1 MKKALIASLALTVSL
16 PAVSRAAPPDCAQ
29 HLQEPGADGRLS
41 QEQLDAN
48 NACLNIVE
56 TQKKIS
62 EGLAAIAD
70 NERRTK
76 NGGAAYQAPAVRND
90 SASAHMPFPQQR
102 PLAMPRPDMAPSGE
116 KAESSGPKASVDGV
130 MWEGGNVITGFIRL
144 PDGQSLEAMKG
155 TTLPD
160 GSVVTTIT
168 QSGTVIVTRDANNI
182 PCHPVSPL
190 SSLPLQTP
198 YRERNNGRIIYP
210 LEREPCFRERNA
222 LGATRPAPI
231 SAHHPRGSTGDGH
244 DRLCARTTAAQ
255 PSWLSE
261 SRR

>member
-16 PAVSRAAPPDCAQ
+16 PAVSRAAPPDCTQ

-41 QEQLDAN
+41 QEQIDAN
-48 NACLNIVE
+48 NACLAIVE

-76 NGGAAYQAPAVRND
+76 NGGAAYQAPAVRNEA
-90 SASAHMPFPQQR
+90 SSAHMPFPQQH
-102 PLAMPRPDMAPSGE
+102 PVAMPRPDMMPSQE
-116 KAESSGPKASVDGV
+116 KTEDPSPKASVDGV
-130 MWEGGNVITGFIRL
+130 LWEGGNVITGMIRL

-168 QSGTVIVTRDANNI
+168 QSGTVIVTRNGK
-182 PCHPVSPL
+182 HY
-190 SSLPLQTP
+190 SLPSSKPVPQSST
-198 YRERNNGRIIYP
+198 ENP
-210 LEREPCFRERNA
+210 L
-222 LGATRPAPI
+222 
-231 SAHHPRGSTGDGH
+231 
-244 DRLCARTTAAQ
+244 
-255 PSWLSE
+255 
-261 SRR
+261 

>member
-168 QSGTVIVTRDANNI
+168 QSGTVIVTRDGNQY
-182 PCHPVSPL
+182 
-190 SSLPLQTP
+190 SLPSSKPPQQ
-198 YRERNNGRIIYP
+198 
-210 LEREPCFRERNA
+210 
-222 LGATRPAPI
+222 
-231 SAHHPRGSTGDGH
+231 SSTANS
-244 DRLCARTTAAQ
+244 L
-255 PSWLSE
+255 
-261 SRR
+261 

>member
-1 MKKALIASLALTVSL
+1 MMKTAIIASLALTLSL
-16 PAVSRAAPPDCAQ
+16 PAVSRAAPPDCTQ

-48 NACLNIVE
+48 NACLAIVE

-76 NGGAAYQAPAVRND
+76 SGGAAYLAPAMRND
-90 SASAHMPFPQQR
+90 SSSTHMPFSQQH
-102 PLAMPRPDMAPSGE
+102 PLAMPRPDMVSSGE
-116 KAESSGPKASVDGV
+116 KTENPAPKASVDGV
-130 MWEGGNVITGFIRL
+130 LWEGGNVITGIIRL

-168 QSGTVIVTRDANNI
+168 QSGTVIVTRDGKQY
-182 PCHPVSPL
+182 
-190 SSLPLQTP
+190 SLPSSKPAQQSSTA
-198 YRERNNGRIIYP
+198 NP
-210 LEREPCFRERNA
+210 L
-222 LGATRPAPI
+222 
-231 SAHHPRGSTGDGH
+231 
-244 DRLCARTTAAQ
+244 
-255 PSWLSE
+255 
-261 SRR
+261 

>member
-1 MKKALIASLALTVSL
+1 MMKTAIIASLALTLSL
-16 PAVSRAAPPDCAQ
+16 PAVSRAAPPNCTQ

-48 NACLNIVE
+48 NACLAIVE

-76 NGGAAYQAPAVRND
+76 SGGAAYQAPAVRNVSS
-90 SASAHMPFPQQR
+90 SAYMPFPQQR
-102 PLAMPRPDMAPSGE
+102 PLAMPRPDMAPPGE
-116 KAESSGPKASVDGV
+116 KTENPAPKASVDGV
-130 MWEGGNVITGFIRL
+130 LWEGGNVITGIIRL

-168 QSGTVIVTRDANNI
+168 QGGTVIVTRDGKQY
-182 PCHPVSPL
+182 
-190 SSLPLQTP
+190 SLPSSKPAQQSSTA
-198 YRERNNGRIIYP
+198 NP
-210 LEREPCFRERNA
+210 L
-222 LGATRPAPI
+222 
-231 SAHHPRGSTGDGH
+231 
-244 DRLCARTTAAQ
+244 
-255 PSWLSE
+255 
-261 SRR
+261 

>member
-16 PAVSRAAPPDCAQ
+16 PAVSRAAPPDCTQ

-41 QEQLDAN
+41 QEQIDAN
-48 NACLNIVE
+48 NACVTIVE

-76 NGGAAYQAPAVRND
+76 NGGAAYQAPAVRNEAS
-90 SASAHMPFPQQR
+90 SARMPFPQQR
-102 PLAMPRPDMAPSGE
+102 PVAMPRPDMMPSQE
-116 KAESSGPKASVDGV
+116 KTEDPSPKASVDGV
-130 MWEGGNVITGFIRL
+130 LWEGGNVITGMIRL

-168 QSGTVIVTRDANNI
+168 QSGTVIVTRNGK
-182 PCHPVSPL
+182 HY
-190 SSLPLQTP
+190 SLPSSKPVPQSST
-198 YRERNNGRIIYP
+198 ENP
-210 LEREPCFRERNA
+210 L
-222 LGATRPAPI
+222 
-231 SAHHPRGSTGDGH
+231 
-244 DRLCARTTAAQ
+244 
-255 PSWLSE
+255 
-261 SRR
+261 